1 MGRRRKKPRLVTD
14 VEFTGF
20 ADKGKSVGRDEEGR
34 VIFVEGVVPG
44 DVADILVLRKKK
56 GTFQGVVQEMKT
68 YSPDR
73 VTPVCEHFG
82 VCGGCKWQHLSY
94 EAQLRHKQKV
104 VSDAVQRIAKLD
116 VACLEPIVGAVDN
129 TYYRN
134 KLEFAFSNRR
144 WLTREE
150 LDSGIPNLEDVL
162 GFHRAG
168 AFDKVVDIQH
178 CWLQNEPSNKIRN
191 RIREMAKTREDSFYD
206 LKANEGFLRHLLIRV
221 TSIGEVLVIVS
232 FGEDNPK
239 RVKAFLDEVLEEFPS
254 ITTLSYCINTKL
266 NDYIF
271 DLDMIVHHGKGYIE
285 EQLGHVR
292 FKIGPKSFFQTNTQQ
307 AKVLYDTVVEFADLK
322 GTENVYDLYTG
333 IGSIALY
340 IAQQSRQVVGIEE
353 IEAAIVDAHEN
364 AQLNEIENT
373 VFYAGDVKAILTTE
387 FAEKHGK
394 PDLLITDPP
403 RAGMHAKVIDML
415 KELAAPRI
423 VYVSCNPATQ
433 ARDLQLLGDVYEV
446 KKIRPVD
453 MFPHTHHIESVA
465 LLELKTVEQ

>member
-1 MGRRRKKPRLVTD
+1 MGRRKKPRLVKD
-14 VEFTGF
+14 VTFTGF

-34 VIFVEGVVPG
+34 VIFVEEVVPG
-44 DVADILVLRKKK
+44 DIADVLVLRKRK
-56 GTFQGVVQEMKT
+56 GTFQGVAQQIHT

-73 VTPVCEHFG
+73 VEPVCEHFG

-94 EAQLRHKQKV
+94 EAQLRHKQQV
-104 VSDAVQRIAKLD
+104 VEDAMRRIGKID
-116 VACLEPIVGAVDN
+116 TSCLEPIVGGAST

-144 WLTREE
+144 WLTKEE
-150 LDSGIPNLEDVL
+150 IDTDISNQADVL

-178 CWLQNEPSNKIRN
+178 CWLQGEPSNKIRN
-191 RIREMAKTREDSFYD
+191 RIREMAHARGDSFYD
-206 LKANEGFLRHLLIRV
+206 LKANTGFLRHLLIRV
-221 TSIGEVLVIVS
+221 TRIGEVLVILS
-232 FGEDNPK
+232 FGEDDTDK
-239 RVKAFLDEVLEEFPS
+239 IQEFLGEVLEEFPD
-254 ITTLSYCINTKL
+254 ITTLTYCINTKL

-271 DLDMIVHHGKGYIE
+271 DLDMICFHGKGYIE

-292 FKIGPKSFFQTNTQQ
+292 FKIGPKSFFQTNTEQ
-307 AKVLYDTVVEFADLK
+307 AKVLYDTVIEFADLK

-340 IAQQSRQVVGIEE
+340 VAQQCRQVVGIEE
-353 IEAAIVDAHEN
+353 IAAAIVDAEEN
-364 AQLNEIENT
+364 AKLNTIDNAI
-373 VFYAGDVKAILTTE
+373 FYAGDVKDILTTE
-387 FAEKHGK
+387 FAAKHGK

-403 RAGMHAKVIDML
+403 RAGMHPKVVEML
-415 KELAAPRI
+415 LELAAPRI

-433 ARDLQLLGDVYEV
+433 ARDLQLLESSYTV

-465 LLELKTVEQ
+465 LLELK